1 MSGRLAFTVIT
12 SNDRNLR
19 KLNSCYSLFKI
30 WKLYAVTYYKSFWK
44 CTIIFLT
51 ANVLMDTVGAICQY
65 YTSRFHQVFS
75 AKGRKLVYVGEN
87 ATMVTLTSYFIRI
100 QPCHLSFHINVNE
113 FLLNTTLRNI
123 SEVWPTLIPHNFS
136 NYVHAC
142 RNYYTLLHDCWHS
155 ACWLV
160 YACAYYSNAKNAKDS
175 AHILNKI
182 LKATMMPDTNLED
195 DDGNENP
202 RKTMF
207 L

>member
-1 MSGRLAFTVIT
+1 MIT
-12 SNDRNLR
+12 SNDRNLW
-19 KLNSCYSLFKI
+19 KLTSGYSLFKI
-30 WKLYAVTYYKSFWK
+30 WRLYAVTYYKSFWK

-51 ANVLMDTVGAICQY
+51 ANVLMDTVDAICQY

-75 AKGRKLVYVGEN
+75 AKGRKLVHVGKN

-100 QPCHLSFHINVNE
+100 QPCPCHLSFHINLNE
-113 FLLNTTLRNI
+113 FPLNTTLTNI
-123 SEVWPTLIPHNFS
+123 SEVWPSLIPHNFS
-136 NYVHAC
+136 NFVHAWIITPC
-142 RNYYTLLHDCWHS
+142 HTTADIHDCWHS

-160 YACAYYSNAKNAKDS
+160 YAFAYYSNVKNANDS

-207 L
+207 V

>member
-51 ANVLMDTVGAICQY
+51 ANVLMDTVRAICQY

-100 QPCHLSFHINVNE
+100 QPCHLIFHINVNE

-123 SEVWPTLIPHNFS
+123 SEVWPTLISHNFS
-136 NYVHAC
+136 NYVHAWIITPC
-142 RNYYTLLHDCWHS
+142 YTTADIP
-155 ACWLV
+155 LV
-160 YACAYYSNAKNAKDS
+160 GLFT
-175 AHILNKI
+175 HVPTTPMLR
-182 LKATMMPDTNLED
+182 T
-195 DDGNENP
+195 
-202 RKTMF
+202 RKTPHIY
-207 L
+207 LIKY

>member
-30 WKLYAVTYYKSFWK
+30 WKLYAVIYYKSFWK

-65 YTSRFHQVFS
+65 YTFRFHQVFS

-136 NYVHAC
+136 NYVHAWIITPC
-142 RNYYTLLHDCWHS
+142 YTTADIP
-155 ACWLV
+155 LV
-160 YACAYYSNAKNAKDS
+160 GLFT
-175 AHILNKI
+175 HVPTTPMLR
-182 LKATMMPDTNLED
+182 T
-195 DDGNENP
+195 
-202 RKTMF
+202 RKTPHIY
-207 L
+207 LIKY